1 MAGDDLSHSGSVEA
15 VVLRSRRFYVPDSPE
30 LFSKAFFKLLM
41 AAPLRSR
48 ITSIIWQWNCPMG
61 LAANVRD
68 RRCSFMYD
76 TVQRNRWQEL
86 AEKASV
92 EDNPA
97 RLMKLVDELLAE
109 LNRLKEKMRD
119 STRGSV

>member
-1 MAGDDLSHSGSVEA
+1 MDDALQQ
-15 VVLRSRRFYVPDSPE
+15 
-30 LFSKAFFKLLM
+30 K
-41 AAPLRSR
+41 
-48 ITSIIWQWNCPMG
+48 
-61 LAANVRD
+61 
-68 RRCSFMYD
+68 
-76 TVQRNRWQEL
+76 RWLEL

-109 LNRLKEKMRD
+109 LHRLKEKIPD

>member
-1 MAGDDLSHSGSVEA
+1 MIYRTRGRLQ
-15 VVLRSRRFYVPDSPE
+15 R
-30 LFSKAFFKLLM
+30 LFSDEGDFTYQIPRSCFLKAQTLDGRTITFANTVHRLAEELPHGLCRKRP
-41 AAPLRSR
+41 AA
-48 ITSIIWQWNCPMG
+48 G
-61 LAANVRD
+61 
-68 RRCSFMYD
+68 RCSLMDD
-76 TVQRNRWQEL
+76 TLQRNRWQEL

-109 LNRLKEKMRD
+109 LNRLKEKTRD

>member
-1 MAGDDLSHSGSVEA
+1 MDDTL
-15 VVLRSRRFYVPDSPE
+15 
-30 LFSKAFFKLLM
+30 
-41 AAPLRSR
+41 
-48 ITSIIWQWNCPMG
+48 
-61 LAANVRD
+61 
-68 RRCSFMYD
+68 
-76 TVQRNRWQEL
+76 QRNRWQEL

-109 LNRLKEKMRD
+109 LNRLKEKTRD

>member
-1 MAGDDLSHSGSVEA
+1 
-15 VVLRSRRFYVPDSPE
+15 
-30 LFSKAFFKLLM
+30 
-41 AAPLRSR
+41 
-48 ITSIIWQWNCPMG
+48 MG

-109 LNRLKEKMRD
+109 LNRLKEKTRD

>member
-1 MAGDDLSHSGSVEA
+1 LQTLDGSTITFAKTRPLFGSGI
-15 VVLRSRRFYVPDSPE
+15 
-30 LFSKAFFKLLM
+30 
-41 AAPLRSR
+41 APWALPQTPR
-48 ITSIIWQWNCPMG
+48 NK
-61 LAANVRD
+61 
-68 RRCSFMYD
+68 RCSFMDD
-76 TVQRNRWQEL
+76 TLQRNRWQEL

-109 LNRLKEKMRD
+109 LNRLKEKTRD

>member
-1 MAGDDLSHSGSVEA
+1 MVGDDLSHSGSVEA

-30 LFSKAFFKLLM
+30 LFSEGFCKLLM

-48 ITSIIWQWNCPMG
+48 RPSIVWQWNCPIG
-61 LAANVRD
+61 FAANVPQQEVLLMD
-68 RRCSFMYD
+68 D
-76 TVQRNRWQEL
+76 TLQWNGWQEL

-92 EDNPA
+92 ENNPA

-109 LNRLKEKMRD
+109 LNRLKEKTRE
-119 STRGSV
+119 STAGSV

>member
-1 MAGDDLSHSGSVEA
+1 MDDALQQ
-15 VVLRSRRFYVPDSPE
+15 
-30 LFSKAFFKLLM
+30 K
-41 AAPLRSR
+41 
-48 ITSIIWQWNCPMG
+48 
-61 LAANVRD
+61 
-68 RRCSFMYD
+68 
-76 TVQRNRWQEL
+76 RWLEL

-109 LNRLKEKMRD
+109 LHRLKEKTPD